1 MKQDVVTIAVCG
13 SVDHGKST
21 LLGRLLLETRS
32 LPKERL
38 QELKNISVALG
49 KDLEPAFLIDQFKE
63 ERDQERTIDTAQV
76 FLKTSKR
83 RYCFV
88 DTPGHV
94 EFIKNMMTGATQADA
109 ALLLVDAADGMKE
122 QTRRHANLLK
132 LLGIREV
139 IVVVNKM
146 DKVGYAEEV
155 FRVLSDEVQTFLGRL
170 EIKPSAIVPVSARE
184 GVNILKASPSMR
196 WYRGPVLI
204 RAIDSVS
211 VLEVSQ
217 SRRPLRLPV
226 QDVYHV
232 DGQEVCVG
240 RVESGTLKTG
250 EVVVVWP
257 SGREARVVLL
267 KVFGKKKNKAA
278 AQESIGLVVKN
289 AALARGDVISSHG
302 EKPILASCFVVELIW
317 LVAEPLKLG
326 DRVVIRCATQEAMGV
341 VSRILEV
348 CDSSTLETLEK
359 DGTLV
364 SLHGLARVELRCDT
378 PLVLEKFDHIRELGR
393 LVLEDQG
400 NICAAGIVP

>member
-1 MKQDVVTIAVCG
+1 MTIIAVCG

-38 QELKNISVALG
+38 QELKNISDAQG
-49 KDLEPAFLIDQFKE
+49 KGLEPAFLIDQFKE

-109 ALLLVDAADGMKE
+109 ALLLVDAAEGLKE

-132 LLGIREV
+132 LFGIRKI

-146 DKVGYAEEV
+146 DKVGYAEGV
-155 FRVLSDEVQTFLGRL
+155 FRVLSAEIRAFLGRL
-170 EIKPSAIVPVSARE
+170 DMNPSKIVPVSARE
-184 GVNILKASPSMR
+184 GVNILRRHPSLH
-196 WYRGPVLI
+196 WYHGPVLV
-204 RAIDSVS
+204 RAIDSVPLQG
-211 VLEVSQ
+211 VWQEK
-217 SRRPLRLPV
+217 RPLRLPV

-232 DGQEVCVG
+232 DGEDVCVG
-240 RVESGTLKTG
+240 RIESGTLRAG
-250 EVVVVWP
+250 DPVMVWP
-257 SGREARVVLL
+257 SAQEARVVSL

-278 AQESIGLVVKN
+278 AQESIGLVVEN

-326 DRVVIRCATQEAMGV
+326 DKIAIRCATQEAMGV
-341 VSRILEV
+341 VSRIFEI
-348 CDSSTLETLEK
+348 CDSSTLEVMGK
-359 DGTLV
+359 DGSSVPLNAL
-364 SLHGLARVELRCDT
+364 SRVELRCDK